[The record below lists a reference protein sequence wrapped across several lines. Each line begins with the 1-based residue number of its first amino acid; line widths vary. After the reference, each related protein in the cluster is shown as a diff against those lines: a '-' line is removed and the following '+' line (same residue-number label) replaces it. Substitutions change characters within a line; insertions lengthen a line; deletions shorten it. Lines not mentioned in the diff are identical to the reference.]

1 MRRLQIDVYIFVWLL
16 SLYNMYIQL
25 FTNALYA
32 VNNVDLHVLLLI
44 SISFLCLTGSAVS
57 YFGQWLLLIIE
68 LSVWGLGPV
77 CFIAMFTTKLYVFV

>member
-57 YFGQWLLLIIE
+57 YFGQWLLLIN
-68 LSVWGLGPV
+68 
-77 CFIAMFTTKLYVFV
+77 